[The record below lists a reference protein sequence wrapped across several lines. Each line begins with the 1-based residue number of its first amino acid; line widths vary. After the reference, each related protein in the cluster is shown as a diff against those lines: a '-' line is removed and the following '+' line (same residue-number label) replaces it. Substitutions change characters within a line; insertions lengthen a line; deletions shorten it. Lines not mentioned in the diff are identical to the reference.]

1 MQNNVIIECME
12 RDVTWDNL
20 VVQPC
25 PFRDS
30 LFKRALEAFDE
41 RPVNI
46 FQIGAIETFE
56 DKFRMGSGWSDLWFG
71 SYVKKFGGNYYV
83 ADINIDHI
91 ANSLFLANAI
101 GYQCNARVGDG
112 LVSMQKPLPVT
123 ETSKWCDLYYLDGA
137 DISQSSDAHQQ
148 TLQQFKVVEKIANS
162 RLKHTIG
169 AVSVLVDDVP
179 TKALD
184 LIKYLDENGISYEKL
199 PQFGSG
205 MIYKRWESK

>member
-1 MQNNVIIECME
+1 MQNNAIIEYMKQ
-12 RDVTWDNL
+12 DVTWDNL
-20 VVQPC
+20 AVQPL

-41 RPVNI
+41 QPVNI

-91 ANSLFLANAI
+91 ANSLFLANAM
-101 GYQCNARVGDG
+101 GYQFNARVGDG
-112 LVSMQKPLPVT
+112 LVSMQQAHA
-123 ETSKWCDLYYLDGA
+123 CDLYYLDGA

-148 TLQQFKVVEKIANS
+148 TLEQFKVVEKIANS
-162 RLKHTIG
+162 RPES

-184 LIKYLDENGISYEKL
+184 LIKYLEANDISYEKL

-205 MIYKRWESK
+205 MIYKRWEAIR

>member
-1 MQNNVIIECME
+1 MQNNAIIEYMK

-30 LFKRALEAFDE
+30 LFKRALEAFNE

-91 ANSLFLANAI
+91 ANSLFLANAV

-112 LVSMQKPLPVT
+112 LDSMQQAHV
-123 ETSKWCDLYYLDGA
+123 CDLYYLDGA

-148 TLQQFKVVEKIANS
+148 TLEQFKVVEKIANS
-162 RLKHTIG
+162 VGVGLGRP

-184 LIKYLDENGISYEKL
+184 LIKYLDKNDISYEKL

-205 MIYKRWESK
+205 MLYKRWESK